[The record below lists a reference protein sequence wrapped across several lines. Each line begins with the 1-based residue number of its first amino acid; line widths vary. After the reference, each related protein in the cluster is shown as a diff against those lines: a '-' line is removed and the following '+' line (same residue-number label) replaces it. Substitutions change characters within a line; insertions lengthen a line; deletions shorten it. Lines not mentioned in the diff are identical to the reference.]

1 MVHENHPMKSGVK
14 RTQRDYMLA
23 FKLSVVN
30 RAPRAPGNPEIFN
43 NFKRLRVVHRADMAM
58 KKSILSQ

>member
-1 MVHENHPMKSGVK
+1 MVHENHPMKSGIK

-30 RAPRAPGNPEIFN
+30 LAPRAPGEPGDIQQLQEVASCSE
-43 NFKRLRVVHRADMAM
+43 RTWL
-58 KKSILSQ
+58 